1 MIRIHVVGCGPLTGT
16 TLITKMMIACFDID
30 LCTSH
35 ENSIYV
41 YPPRLANIFL
51 TKMPQNLLVI
61 EPLLRVMPNLYVI
74 YMLRDPRDMIVS
86 KHSMDKDRYWASLT
100 YWKTYTPYGRKL
112 QPHPRFITIR
122 YEDLVTQP
130 DVVQEYLMKK
140 MPFLV
145 KRDLFSKYHELAH
158 PSEQSE
164 DALGGIRP
172 ISSSGIGNWR
182 EHLPR
187 VAGQLQIHGS
197 ITNDLIDYGYEKDGT
212 WEKELERIEPDRTA
226 SHWPEHFTKAGLKR
240 RKRGKYFGIVPD
252 MLGHYRL
259 TRPVRWMINVLFWK
273 LSALL

>member
-1 MIRIHVVGCGPLTGT
+1 
-16 TLITKMMIACFDID
+16 MMIACFKID
-30 LCTSH
+30 LYTSH

-61 EPLLRVMPNLYVI
+61 QPLLRVMPNLYVI

-86 KHSMDKDRYWASLT
+86 KHGMDKDRYWASLT
-100 YWKTYTPYGRKL
+100 YWKTYTPYGLRL

-145 KRDLFSKYHELAH
+145 KRELFSKYHELAH
-158 PSEQSE
+158 PSKQSE

-172 ISSSGIGNWR
+172 ISPSGIGNWHK
-182 EHLPR
+182 HLPR

-197 ITNDLIDYGYEKDGT
+197 ITKDLIEYGYEKDGT
-212 WEKELERIEPDRTA
+212 WEKELEGIEPDLSA
-226 SHWPEHFTKAGLKR
+226 SHWPEHFTKAELKQG
-240 RKRGKYFGIVPD
+240 KRGKYLGIVPV

-259 TRPVRWMINVLFWK
+259 TRPLRWMINVLFWK
-273 LSALL
+273 LYALL